1 MRWLTLKIDDS
12 SIIMNDLECF
22 LTNFS
27 YLTQLQL
34 DLIGEIDL
42 VDGNRWKRL
51 SKDLIKFNFDFHVEI
66 NNINSI
72 LDSFRNSYWLLN
84 KCWYVAYDNQCPFTV
99 PYFAPILKHSPY
111 YPTIYLTVPDNI
123 ISYDQIKHIVI
134 SKPRNIILKN

>member
-42 VDGNRWKRL
+42 VDGNRWK
-51 SKDLIKFNFDFHVEI
+51 
-66 NNINSI
+66 I
-72 LDSFRNSYWLLN
+72 L
-84 KCWYVAYDNQCPFTV
+84 
-99 PYFAPILKHSPY
+99 
-111 YPTIYLTVPDNI
+111 
-123 ISYDQIKHIVI
+123 
-134 SKPRNIILKN
+134 